1 MEIDTTPS
9 SPTLMMPARV
19 PTGKDRRKIEGG
31 PWGGD
36 MIKYSSEDVDE
47 EREME
52 APLGYQSQ
60 PLGGTKE
67 QGMKGIPRLL
77 AAHLQET
84 ERRRRTLS
92 PREAL
97 NARRSLVYEVH
108 HSIQQHHI
116 RRGYSDGRQT
126 QANVTEYHD
135 YPPNNDTTRVWWNS
149 LPKGVVE
156 NYEDLK
162 RRFRSRFKQHK
173 KQTKTHLAINGIKRK
188 EAESVRAFI
197 TRYTDETAQI
207 TRLNEDQRIAGF
219 IYGVKIKS
227 LVKFV
232 PIELPKSYGGLIK
245 KVYSLLQAEET
256 ASEGKLITFMDRNAG
271 EKPLKGRP

>member
-1 MEIDTTPS
+1 
-9 SPTLMMPARV
+9 
-19 PTGKDRRKIEGG
+19 
-31 PWGGD
+31 
-36 MIKYSSEDVDE
+36 
-47 EREME
+47 ME
-52 APLGYQSQ
+52 APPGYRSQ
-60 PLGGTKE
+60 PPGGTE
-67 QGMKGIPRLL
+67 GQGMKDIPRLL

-97 NARRSLVYEVH
+97 NARKSLVYE
-108 HSIQQHHI
+108 
-116 RRGYSDGRQT
+116 
-126 QANVTEYHD
+126 
-135 YPPNNDTTRVWWNS
+135 DTTRVWWNS

-188 EAESVRAFI
+188 EGESVRAFI

-219 IYGVKIKS
+219 IHGVKIKS

-232 PIELPKSYGGLIK
+232 STELPESYDGLIE

-256 ASEGKLITFMDRNAG
+256 ASEGKSITFMDRNAG